1 MIKRNVT
8 VKNASG
14 IHARPAS
21 MIVKEASRY
30 ESDFYV
36 HLYGYR
42 INGKSILGLLT
53 LAAEMGAEIELE
65 MNGPDEQEAIDNMV
79 SLFENNFRK
88 E

>member
-1 MIKRNVT
+1 MIKRKVT

-53 LAAEMGAEIELE
+53 LAAEMGSEIELE
-65 MNGPDEQEAIDNMV
+65 MNGPDEQEAMDSMV
-79 SLFENNFRK
+79 SLFENSFRK

>member
-1 MIKRNVT
+1 M
-8 VKNASG
+8 KNASG

-30 ESDFYV
+30 ISDFYV
-36 HLYGYR
+36 HLHGYR

-65 MNGPDEQEAIDNMV
+65 MNGPDEQEAMDTMV
-79 SLFENNFRK
+79 ALFENNFRK